1 MRSPLRSSLP
11 AVAAVGLL
19 AVTAGAADARTIR
32 FADGRGSTLSD
43 GRIHCNV
50 GVREDGTGSV
60 ECSGS
65 EVWQRWERKAP
76 CADGY
81 EGLRAIRLRE
91 TGKAIKGAN
100 CGVGGVE
107 DSDRGDTI
115 VAGDIR
121 GRNLAGGGFT
131 FRNRSGHG
139 FTLTASRLT
148 IF

>member
-11 AVAAVGLL
+11 AFAAVGLL

-50 GVREDGTGSV
+50 GVDADGTGTV
-60 ECSGS
+60 ECSGAQ
-65 EVWQRWERKAP
+65 VWERWERKAD
-76 CADGY
+76 CADGSD
-81 EGLRAIRLRE
+81 GLRAIRLRE
-91 TGKAIKGAN
+91 TGRAVKGQN

-131 FRNRSGHG
+131 FRNRSGRG
-139 FTLTASRLT
+139 FTLTANRLT